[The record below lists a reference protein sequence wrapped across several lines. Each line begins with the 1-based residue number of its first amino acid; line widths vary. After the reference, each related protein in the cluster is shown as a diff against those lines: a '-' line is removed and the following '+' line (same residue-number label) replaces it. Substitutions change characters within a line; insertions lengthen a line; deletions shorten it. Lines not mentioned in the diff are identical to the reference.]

1 MKSTPKPSPFDWKAK
16 AGSSLFT
23 PAERVSMNHFAI
35 AKTLEK
41 KEMKHYSKAG
51 TK

>member
-16 AGSSLFT
+16 PKSLFSA
-23 PAERVSMNHFAI
+23 AEKASMNHFAV
-35 AKTLEK
+35 AKTLER

-51 TK
+51 AK

>member
-1 MKSTPKPSPFDWKAK
+1 MKSTPKPSPFDWKK
-16 AGSSLFT
+16 SSTSLFT
-23 PAERVSMNHFAI
+23 KAEKASMNHFAI
-35 AKTLEK
+35 AKTLER